1 MGASMRTAPI
11 SASVIS
17 ALLATTAIT
26 SILGISS
33 TAFAQQIALATDAP
47 SGAASSTAGESN
59 AALQARIKEL
69 EAEIR
74 SLRKKG
80 ASPKPAEPRLQNP
93 AALTI
98 PTNSTSPY
106 VTPTAGP
113 VYPLA
118 AKAPLAVR
126 AFDWSGPYA
135 GFSLGLGFLNANT
148 TTTGTFTSVDR
159 DLPSPPG
166 LTTTNTTNTIA
177 SGKVR
182 HETGALA
189 DLYIGY
195 NFRPAAGWVSG
206 VQLEGSLGR
215 FFARFN
221 ESGASN
227 STNVRSDSGLTN
239 ISSAT
244 FTQKDSLNITFMVSA
259 LARLGFLVTPR
270 DLVYGL
276 AGWSYAGFNTTLPN
290 VEDPSFGANGVT
302 VGAGWERQILDT
314 WTLKLEYR
322 YTQFESITVPGFS
335 SSVSTNFNNFINP
348 PVPVSSFSQ
357 TSNEASRVSPSL
369 HVIRVGLTH
378 YFGDDWNAPAAAAG
392 FYKAPPPTVYAWT
405 GGYVGFSVGVGGT
418 RANTS
423 TVFSDTRTATQT
435 VPPLGIFDQSFTNGI
450 VGSDTRFRPGGVADL
465 FTGYNQQFG
474 TWVAGVQLE
483 GTVARF
489 NERLGRLSS
498 STENSFNVQFAGAP
512 LSLNQTFSN
521 SFLRNDTLTMNWMLS
536 ALGRVG
542 LLVDP
547 RDMVYALG
555 GWSFASFSTSIESED
570 GNRTFTANGP
580 SVGAGWERQIMDL
593 WSFRAEYRYT
603 KFLNRTLETQNA
615 FSTTNSN
622 LFGGGA
628 AVFTSTSSS
637 STTISSDMHVF
648 RFGLAR
654 ALNL

>member
-1 MGASMRTAPI
+1 MRAAPT
-11 SASVIS
+11 SASVVS
-17 ALLATTAIT
+17 ALLATTAIASVLAT
-26 SILGISS
+26 SS
-33 TAFAQQIALATDAP
+33 TSFAQQVALATDA
-47 SGAASSTAGESN
+47 SAGAASSTAAEN
-59 AALQARIKEL
+59 PAALQARIKEL

-74 SLRKKG
+74 SLRKKAAG
-80 ASPKPAEPRLQNP
+80 PKPEPRLQNP
-93 AALTI
+93 AALTT

-106 VTPTAGP
+106 VTPTSGP
-113 VYPLA
+113 AYPLA
-118 AKAPLAVR
+118 VKAPLAVR
-126 AFDWSGPYA
+126 PFDWSGPYA
-135 GFSLGLGFLNANT
+135 GFSLGLGFLNANQ
-148 TTTGTFTSVDR
+148 TTTGTFTSVDT

-166 LTTTNTTNTIA
+166 LRETFTTNSAAT
-177 SGKVR
+177 GKAR
-182 HETGALA
+182 FETGALA

-195 NFRPAAGWVSG
+195 NFRTAPGWVSG

-227 STNVRSDSGLTN
+227 FTDVRSDVGLTN
-239 ISSAT
+239 VSNQT
-244 FTQKDSLNITFMVSA
+244 FTFKDSLNITFMVSA
-259 LARLGFLVTPR
+259 LARLGLLVTPR

-322 YTQFESITVPGFS
+322 YTQFESITVP
-335 SSVSTNFNNFINP
+335 
-348 PVPVSSFSQ
+348 SFSANSSTRFTQ
-357 TSNEASRVSPSL
+357 PGGVPFSLSTSTSNEAARVSPSL
-369 HVIRVGLTH
+369 HVVRIGLTH

-392 FYKAPPPTVYAWT
+392 FYKAPLPPVYAWT
-405 GGYVGFSVGVGGT
+405 GFYTGFSVGVGGT
-418 RANTS
+418 RTNAP
-423 TVFSDTRTATQT
+423 TVFSQTRTSTQT
-435 VPPLGIFDQSFTNGI
+435 VPPIGIFDQVFTNGNI
-450 VGSDTRFRPGGVADL
+450 GSDSQFHPGGVADL

-483 GTVARF
+483 GSVARF
-489 NERLGRLSS
+489 NERLARLSS
-498 STENSFNVQFAGAP
+498 STQSNFDGPPPILNSIF
-512 LSLNQTFSN
+512 TN

-547 RDMVYALG
+547 RDMVYAIG
-555 GWSFASFSTSIESED
+555 GWSFANFSTSIESDD

-580 SVGAGWERQIMDL
+580 TVGAGWERQIMDL

-603 KFLNRTLETQNA
+603 KFLNRTLTTQNT
-615 FSTTNSN
+615 SSSTNSN
-622 LFGGGA
+622 LFA
-628 AVFTSTSSS
+628 PSTSVFTSINSS
-637 STTISSDMHVF
+637 STTISSDAHLF

>member
-1 MGASMRTAPI
+1 MRAAPI
-11 SASVIS
+11 STSVVS
-17 ALLATTAIT
+17 ALLATTAIASVFGT
-26 SILGISS
+26 SS
-33 TAFAQQIALATDAP
+33 TAVAQQVALATDAP
-47 SGAASSTAGESN
+47 SSAGSSTAGESP

-74 SLRKKG
+74 TLRKK
-80 ASPKPAEPRLQNP
+80 AATPKPAEPRLQNP
-93 AALTI
+93 AALTT

-106 VTPTAGP
+106 VTPTSGA
-113 VYPLA
+113 YPLA
-118 AKAPLAVR
+118 VKAPLAVR

-135 GFSLGLGFLNANT
+135 GFSLGLGFLNANQT
-148 TTTGTFTSVDR
+148 TTSTSTSVDS

-166 LTTTNTTNTIA
+166 LRTTDTTISTA
-177 SGKVR
+177 SGKAR

-189 DLYIGY
+189 DLYVGY
-195 NFRPAAGWVSG
+195 NFRTAPGWVSG

-221 ESGASN
+221 ESGVSN
-227 STNVRSDSGLTN
+227 FTDVRSDVGLTN
-239 ISSAT
+239 VQSQT
-244 FTQKDSLNITFMVSA
+244 FTFKDSLNITFMVSA

-276 AGWSYAGFNTTLPN
+276 AGWSYAGFNTTLPSS
-290 VEDPSFGANGVT
+290 VDPAFGANGVT

-322 YTQFESITVPGFS
+322 YTQFESITVPGS
-335 SSVSTNFNNFINP
+335 SSSLQTNFNNIANP

-357 TSNEASRVSPSL
+357 TNNEASRISPSL

-392 FYKAPPPTVYAWT
+392 FYKAPPPPVYAWT
-405 GGYVGFSVGVGGT
+405 GGYVGFSVGVGGMRT
-418 RANTS
+418 NAS
-423 TVFSDTRTATQT
+423 TVFSDSFTATQT
-435 VPPLGIFDQSFTNGI
+435 VPPLGIFDESFTNGT
-450 VGSDTRFRPGGVADL
+450 VGSDSRFRPGGVADL

-489 NERLGRLSS
+489 NERLARLSS

-512 LSLNQTFSN
+512 LSLNSTFSN

-542 LLVDP
+542 FLVDP

-555 GWSFASFSTSIESED
+555 GWSFANFSTSIESDD

-603 KFLNRTLETQNA
+603 HFLNRTLATQNT
-615 FSTTNSN
+615 FSSTQAN

-628 AVFTSTSSS
+628 SVTNSTNTS
-637 STTISSDMHVF
+637 STTISSDVHVF

>member
-1 MGASMRTAPI
+1 MRTTPI
-11 SASVIS
+11 SASVVS
-17 ALLATTAIT
+17 ALLATTAIA
-26 SILGISS
+26 SVLGISS
-33 TAFAQQIALATDAP
+33 TAFAQQVALATDAA
-47 SGAASSTAGESN
+47 SGAASSTAGESS

-74 SLRKKG
+74 SLRKKA

-93 AALTI
+93 AALTT
-98 PTNSTSPY
+98 PTNSISPY
-106 VTPTAGP
+106 VTPTSGTA
-113 VYPLA
+113 YPLA
-118 AKAPLAVR
+118 VKAPLAVR
-126 AFDWSGPYA
+126 PFDWSGPYA
-135 GFSLGLGFLNANT
+135 GFSLGLGFLNANASSA
-148 TTTGTFTSVDR
+148 GTFTDIETA
-159 DLPSPPG
+159 LPSPPG
-166 LTTTNTTNTIA
+166 LKETFTTNAVAN
-177 SGKVR
+177 GKAR
-182 HETGALA
+182 FETGALA

-195 NFRPAAGWVSG
+195 NFRTAPGWVSG

-221 ESGASN
+221 ESGAAN
-227 STNVRSDSGLTN
+227 ATDVRSDVGLTN
-239 ISSAT
+239 TSRQA
-244 FTQKDSLNITFMVSA
+244 FTQTDSLNITFMVSA
-259 LARLGFLVTPR
+259 LARLGYLVTPR

-290 VEDPSFGANGVT
+290 VGDPSFGANGVT

-322 YTQFESITVPGFS
+322 YTQFESVTVPAFS
-335 SSVSTNFNNFINP
+335 TNSSTNFNP
-348 PVPVSSFSQ
+348 PFGVPVNSDVS
-357 TSNEASRVSPSL
+357 TSNQASRISPSL

-392 FYKAPPPTVYAWT
+392 FYKAPPPPVYAWT
-405 GGYVGFSVGVGGT
+405 GAYVGFSVGVGGMRT
-418 RANTS
+418 NAP
-423 TVFSDTRTATQT
+423 TVFSRTETSTET
-435 VPPLGIFDQSFTNGI
+435 VPPTGIFDQSFTDGAI
-450 VGSDTRFRPGGVADL
+450 SGDGRFRPGGVADL

-474 TWVAGVQLE
+474 NWVAGVQVE

-489 NERLGRLSS
+489 NERLDRLSS
-498 STENSFNVQFAGAP
+498 STQRSFEVPAAGVP
-512 LSLNQTFSN
+512 LSLNQISTN

-536 ALGRVG
+536 ALGRLG
-542 LLVDP
+542 FLVDP

-555 GWSFASFSTSIESED
+555 GWSFASFSTSIESDD

-603 KFLNRTLETQNA
+603 KFLNRTLTTQNT

-622 LFGGGA
+622 LFA
-628 AVFTSTSSS
+628 PETSVFTNTGSS